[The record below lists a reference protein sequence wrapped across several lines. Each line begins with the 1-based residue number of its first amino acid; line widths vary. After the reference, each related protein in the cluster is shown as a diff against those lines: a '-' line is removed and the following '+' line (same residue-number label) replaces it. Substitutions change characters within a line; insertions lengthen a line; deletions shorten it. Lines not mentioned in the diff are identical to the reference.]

1 MPDKVKVD
9 QFFELVDTF
18 STRVLGE
25 QLQFIN

>member
-9 QFFELVDTF
+9 QFSELVDTF